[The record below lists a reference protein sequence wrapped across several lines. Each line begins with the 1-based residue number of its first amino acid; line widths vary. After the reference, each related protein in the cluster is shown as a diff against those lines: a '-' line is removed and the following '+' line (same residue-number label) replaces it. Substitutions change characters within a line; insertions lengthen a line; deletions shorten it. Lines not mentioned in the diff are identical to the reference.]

1 MKLNAWKSIW
11 YLVQCIYFISQV
23 LAEKGNTI
31 VNEEYEKYIPPY
43 YRKPHQHD
51 VE

>member
-1 MKLNAWKSIW
+1 MKVITNYNKVLKN
-11 YLVQCIYFISQV
+11 LFFFQV
-23 LAEKGNTI
+23 LAEKGNDL